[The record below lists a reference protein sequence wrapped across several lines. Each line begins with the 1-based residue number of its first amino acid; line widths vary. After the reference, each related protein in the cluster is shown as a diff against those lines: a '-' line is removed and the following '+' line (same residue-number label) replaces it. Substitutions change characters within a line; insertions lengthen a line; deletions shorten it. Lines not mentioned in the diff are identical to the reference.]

1 VRQKRR
7 LLRDYWFQC
16 SSKSAD
22 LQISISEL
30 MLQYNWSD
38 PWQPRHESSKG
49 ECYMTSLNF
58 GLKEMPIMQLKANL
72 FDTAAWG

>member
-1 VRQKRR
+1 
-7 LLRDYWFQC
+7 
-16 SSKSAD
+16 
-22 LQISISEL
+22 